1 MVAQGGEGPQPA
13 AQALEKLREADGIF
27 LKGDE
32 IAGEQD
38 EVGFLAHSSLDRGAE
53 IGTEDVFRRDADRV
67 PLSHAHFHV
76 PHLFGLPERKGFLVE
91 RLEPWGLAERAGI
104 RAGSRMVLL
113 NETVYVLG
121 GDIVTAING
130 EDVSSES
137 QIARI
142 LLRSRPGE
150 TLTVRL
156 FREGQVHEVALPLE
170 AMHSR

>member
-1 MVAQGGEGPQPA
+1 VKRVLPDLISMGHPYRPSVGI
-13 AQALEKLREADGIF
+13 DGIEITP
-27 LKGDE
+27 E
-32 IAGEQD
+32 IAD
-38 EVGFLAHSSLDRGAE
+38 
-53 IGTEDVFRRDADRV
+53 
-67 PLSHAHFHV
+67 
-76 PHLFGLPERKGFLVE
+76 LFGLPERKGFLVE
-91 RLEPWGLAERAGI
+91 RVVPGSLAERAGI
-104 RAGSRMVLL
+104 RAGSRMILL

-121 GDIVTAING
+121 GDIVAAING